1 MGKMRV
7 EKVQEAIRQ
16 EVSKML
22 LFDVK
27 NPKIHDVSVTGV
39 EVSKDL
45 SYAKIFV
52 SLYGA
57 KEDREEAWDA
67 LNKSVGFFRSEIA
80 ERVRLRYTP
89 ELHFVEDCYPHG
101 KFRVLHTDKPSFYG
115 I

>member
-45 SYAKIFV
+45 SYAKIKV
-52 SLYGA
+52 
-57 KEDREEAWDA
+57 
-67 LNKSVGFFRSEIA
+67 
-80 ERVRLRYTP
+80 
-89 ELHFVEDCYPHG
+89 
-101 KFRVLHTDKPSFYG
+101 
-115 I
+115 